1 MLRADPVPAA
11 VRAARSSPTALPI
24 SEPITPREDSLDAIL
39 RGGTLRAVYQPIVH
53 LDSGRTVGYEALA
66 RGPRGSAF
74 ETPDSLFGAA
84 RREGRLTDLD
94 WACRT
99 AALRGVLTHD
109 WPSNQTLFVNVE
121 PATLH
126 VPIPEGAR
134 LLLVEADSRTRIVI
148 ELTERTLVR
157 NPPGLLQAVGRM
169 RDRGWGI
176 ALDDVGAEP
185 ASAAM
190 LSILR
195 PDVIKLDLRL
205 IQARHDRHS
214 AAQLTSILAEAERT
228 GAVLLAEGIE
238 TDKHERTARGYGAEY
253 GQGWLLGRPADWPGR
268 IPDDGPV
275 LPFLPS
281 RIPAARDPL
290 ADILARGRTHI
301 AAKGDLVAFSRYLER
316 LAIASPDPTVVFAAL
331 QHVRHFT
338 PATRRHYADLGAR
351 GPLVGLF
358 GVGLEAEPCPGVRGV
373 NIRPDDRLASQW
385 HVVVLG
391 AQFAG
396 ALIAEDLGDH
406 GEDAERRFRYR
417 MTFDREAVI
426 EAARSLALRLPA
438 LVGQGP
444 SGRAAR
450 A

>member
-1 MLRADPVPAA
+1 MPHTDTVPVAVGTPRRRA
-11 VRAARSSPTALPI
+11 SALPLRDL
-24 SEPITPREDSLDAIL
+24 TDRREDSLDSII
-39 RGGTLRAVYQPIVH
+39 RGESIRAVYQPIVH
-53 LDSGRTVGYEALA
+53 LETGHTVGYEALA

-84 RREGRLTDLD
+84 RSEGRLSDLD

-99 AALRGVLTHD
+99 AALRGVLAHD

-126 VPIPEGAR
+126 EPIPEGLR
-134 LLLVEADSRTRIVI
+134 PLLVQAESRTRIAI

-169 RDRGWGI
+169 REHGWGI

-238 TDKHERTARGYGAEY
+238 TDKHARTARGYGAEY
-253 GQGWLLGRPADWPGR
+253 GQGWLLGRPADLPER
-268 IPDDGPV
+268 IPDGGAV
-275 LPFLPS
+275 LPFLAP
-281 RIPAARDPL
+281 RVPAAADPM
-290 ADILARGRTHI
+290 ADILARGRSHVAT
-301 AAKGDLVAFSRYLER
+301 KGDLVAFSRYLER

-338 PATRRHYADLGAR
+338 PATRRQYADLGAHS
-351 GPLVGLF
+351 PLVGLF
-358 GVGLEAEPCPGVRGV
+358 GVDLEAEPCPGVRGV
-373 NIRPDDRLASQW
+373 NVRPDDALASQW

-396 ALIAEDLGDH
+396 ALIAEDLGDNAE
-406 GEDAERRFRYR
+406 EDERRFRYR
-417 MTFDREAVI
+417 MTFDRETVI
-426 EAARSLALRLPA
+426 EAARSLAVRLPA
-438 LVGQGP
+438 LAG
-444 SGRAAR
+444 
-450 A
+450 